1 MGDSNN
7 NNSGGFAKTTDFKWL
22 GVGLAVFVLI
32 AIMPTPDSM
41 MQKAEFN
48 FGNYPTDATIEEI
61 RPLDEI
67 RSDPVIIQKA
77 LHIKLIIALLS
88 TCVVFF
94 ATEAVP
100 MPAVALLIGLVQ
112 LFFGITAPKMIAVT
126 YAHDAVW
133 FIAGSLALGATLVKY
148 GLDKRVGMLVINLA
162 GTKTRNIVIG
172 ILLGTA
178 IPTAFVGEH
187 AVAAMYVPIAL
198 ALFTLTNKSTPA
210 PKLGTLLLITIAVG
224 CMIGGPMSPTGGA
237 RNALMIGFL
246 SNIGIEVSF
255 VNWLSMGVF
264 YTFAMSIVMAFLL
277 PLLFKPEVD
286 DLSDAVDLLK
296 KDLAKHGSMTKQQYI
311 VALVMLCVVLLWITD
326 KSIVANVLG
335 FSLGLG
341 GIAVSGAVTYMILGL
356 TSWKDYEEKVSWGV
370 IVLYAG
376 CISLGTVFKTTGA
389 SSWFADQIMSLV
401 APLGLNE
408 GVGLVILMA
417 VIGAVLTNLMSA
429 GATVAVIGPVVLDM
443 AQSSGTNPVLV
454 GVGLAIATSMA
465 YWLVIG
471 TPASS
476 IVYASGQLES
486 KDFIRMATIGW
497 PAALL
502 VLAVMVTV
510 YWVTILGID
519 PYGIGF

>member
-1 MGDSNN
+1 MSDTN

-22 GVGLAVFVLI
+22 GIGVLIFLLIGFVL
-32 AIMPTPDSM
+32 PTPQSMIDKAVDIFPNLSDSH
-41 MQKAEFN
+41 QSFV
-48 FGNYPTDATIEEI
+48 GS
-61 RPLDEI
+61 
-67 RSDPVIIQKA
+67 SDVLAI
-77 LHIKLIIALLS
+77 HIKLTMALLA

-112 LFFGITAPKMIAVT
+112 LFFGITSPSILAKT

-148 GLDKRVGMLVINLA
+148 GLDKRVGMLVVNLA
-162 GTKTRNIVIG
+162 GTKTRSIVVG

-198 ALFTLTNKSTPA
+198 ALYTLTNKSTPS
-210 PKLGTLLLITIAVG
+210 PTLGTLLMVSIAVG

-246 SNIGIEVSF
+246 GNMGIDISF
-255 VNWLSMGVF
+255 MGWLSMGF
-264 YTFAMSIVMAFLL
+264 MYTIVMSIVMAFLL
-277 PLLFKPEVD
+277 PFLFKPEVE
-286 DLSDAVDLLK
+286 DLSEAVGLLK
-296 KDLAKHGSMTKQQYI
+296 KDLEKHGAMTSQQKLVAGI
-311 VALVMLCVVLLWITD
+311 MALVVFLWITD
-326 KSIVANVLG
+326 KSLVKELLG

-341 GIAVSGAVTYMILGL
+341 GIAISGAVLYMLFGL
-356 TSWKDYEEKVSWGV
+356 TSWKDYEDKVSWGV

-376 CISLGTVFKTTGA
+376 CISLGIVFKNTGA

-401 APLGLNE
+401 APLGLDS
-408 GVGLVILMA
+408 GIGLVILMC

-443 AQSSGTNPVLV
+443 ALSSGTNPLLV
-454 GVGLAIATSMA
+454 GVGLAISTSMA

-476 IVYASGQLES
+476 IVYASGQLQS
-486 KDFIRMATIGW
+486 KDFIRMATLGW
-497 PAALL
+497 PAALIAL
-502 VLAVMVTV
+502 SLIIILWWTGP
-510 YWVTILGID
+510 LGISTEWVQ
-519 PYGIGF
+519 P